1 MSTDALRARQAQIS
15 RPVQPSSRAYSG
27 CPPNK
32 HMLQLQAP
40 TAAPL
45 MPYLTH
51 MQPPARDSRLRRRAR
66 GPCCHNERLKP
77 GGTCPECST
86 TKQPQRLAASV
97 RLAAAVEQRAQP
109 ACGLHDAALL
119 ADSGGDSSSRAGQ
132 LAAMG
137 PEISWTYHLKVTPG
151 SIVNLDDSMPV
162 AWFVNDFFS
171 GRFACVRD

>member
-1 MSTDALRARQAQIS
+1 MKEGLSSRSVSTDALRARQAQIS

-51 MQPPARDSRLRRRAR
+51 MQSPTRDSRLRRRER
-66 GPCCHNERLKP
+66 GPCSHNERLKP

-132 LAAMG
+132 LAAM
-137 PEISWTYHLKVTPG
+137 PPVVSCAYHLNRTVL
-151 SIVNLDDSMPV
+151 V
-162 AWFVNDFFS
+162 
-171 GRFACVRD
+171 